1 MQNVARPD
9 ITRGVCRRVYT
20 NSRSPSIIH
29 PSALCLSRK
38 VSSCLHPRVTP
49 STMPVGYLYIRRG
62 LSLSLSISALRHGFF
77 HRRSRLET
85 AIISLSP
92 LRRRSSIADHK
103 IVTTRPRRF
112 LHSRAHT
119 YAACYTLHIQANVV
133 ASTPTFSHKYT
144 QSGHTDAAVRTES
157 HICKYTAICTLKC
170 AHKRNCSS
178 SARRT
183 AKLTAI
189 RDCSTANCVLGS
201 IST

>member
-133 ASTPTFSHKYT
+133 AHPHQHS
-144 QSGHTDAAVRTES
+144 RTN
-157 HICKYTAICTLKC
+157 TLKAGIRTQPSALSRIYANTRPS
-170 AHKRNCSS
+170 AH
-178 SARRT
+178 
-183 AKLTAI
+183 
-189 RDCSTANCVLGS
+189 
-201 IST
+201 